1 LTPIVDPLTVTGKR
15 PCLERVNR
23 GNQLYMSGFM
33 SEIARSSSNRF
44 LVRLAVVAGLGGF
57 LFGYDTGVIGGA
69 MLYIK
74 KDFHAGTVGQESMV
88 SAILIGAAIGAV
100 ISGRAADVFSRR
112 RTKIVSG
119 CVYVVGALLCAFSQ
133 NTFEMIGSRFV
144 LGLAVGTASFVSPMY
159 ISENAPPR
167 IRGGLTTFNQL
178 MITVGIVCAYIVDW
192 GLAGASDNWRWMLGL
207 GVLPGAALA
216 IGMVF
221 LPFSPRWLV
230 HQHRPDD
237 AREVLR
243 RTRPEADDID
253 KELHGIEEAARKQ
266 GSLRDL
272 VSRSV
277 KPMLVIGLALAL
289 FQQFVGINTVI
300 YYGPTILKDT
310 GLGDGGALVQSVF
323 IGATNV
329 VFTIV
334 AILLLDR
341 LGRRTLLLTGN
352 VAFLIGLVVLGLF
365 FAVSPI
371 KEHAPWVALAALTL
385 YIAGFAISLGPVF
398 WLMISEIFPLHL
410 RAPAMAVCTIGNW
423 LANFVV
429 SVSFLSLT
437 NIITKQGTFWLY
449 AGISVAAFAFFAARV
464 PETKDR
470 SLEEIEAQ
478 INTDLPPAYP
488 EGPDRSGRRGHAR
501 PATA

>member
-1 LTPIVDPLTVTGKR
+1 MPGFLTEVT
-15 PCLERVNR
+15 R
-23 GNQLYMSGFM
+23 G
-33 SEIARSSSNRF
+33 SSNRF
-44 LVRLAVVAGLGGF
+44 LVRLAVVAALGGF

-88 SAILIGAAIGAV
+88 SAILIGAAIGAL
-100 ISGRAADVFSRR
+100 ISGKAADVFSRR

-119 CVYVVGALLCAFSQ
+119 CVYVAGALLCAFSQ
-133 NTFEMIGSRFV
+133 NTFQMIGSRFI

-159 ISENAPPR
+159 ISENAPSR

-178 MITVGIVCAYIVDW
+178 MVTIGIVCAYVVDW
-192 GLAGASDNWRWMLGL
+192 GLAGVSHNWRWMLGL
-207 GVLPGAALA
+207 GVIPGAALA

-221 LPFSPRWLV
+221 LPYSPRWLV
-230 HQHRPDD
+230 QKHRSNE
-237 AREVLR
+237 ARKVLE
-243 RTRPEADDID
+243 RTRGEDDDID
-253 KELHGIEEAARKQ
+253 KELRDIEEAARKE
-266 GSLRDL
+266 GGVRDL
-272 VSRSV
+272 VSRAV
-277 KPMLVIGLALAL
+277 KPMLVIGIALAL

-300 YYGPTILKDT
+300 YYGPTILKET
-310 GLGDGGALVQSVF
+310 GLGDGGALQQSVF
-323 IGATNV
+323 IGVTNV
-329 VFTIV
+329 VFTVV
-334 AILLLDR
+334 AVLLLDKV
-341 LGRRTLLLTGN
+341 GRRTLLLTGN
-352 VAFLIGLVVLGLF
+352 VAFFIGLVVLGLY
-365 FAVSPI
+365 FAVGSI

-429 SVSFLSLT
+429 SVSFLSL
-437 NIITKQGTFWLY
+437 NNLITKQGTFWLY
-449 AGISVAAFAFFAARV
+449 AAISIGAFVFFAARV

-478 INTDLPPAYP
+478 VGADA
-488 EGPDRSGRRGHAR
+488 GGADVSAR
-501 PATA
+501 AA